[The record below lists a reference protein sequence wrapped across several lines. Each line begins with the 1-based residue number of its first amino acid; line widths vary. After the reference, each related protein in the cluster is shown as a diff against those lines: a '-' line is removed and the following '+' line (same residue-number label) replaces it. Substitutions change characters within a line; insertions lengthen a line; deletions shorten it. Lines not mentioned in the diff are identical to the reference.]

1 MIQEVQYLF
10 FHLFHYM
17 PLATGSFISEAHK
30 RGQIL
35 CSQMTLIAQDFIY

>member
-1 MIQEVQYLF
+1 MQEVQYSF
-10 FHLFHYM
+10 CHLFRYL

-35 CSQMTLIAQDFIY
+35 CIQMALTALHSIY